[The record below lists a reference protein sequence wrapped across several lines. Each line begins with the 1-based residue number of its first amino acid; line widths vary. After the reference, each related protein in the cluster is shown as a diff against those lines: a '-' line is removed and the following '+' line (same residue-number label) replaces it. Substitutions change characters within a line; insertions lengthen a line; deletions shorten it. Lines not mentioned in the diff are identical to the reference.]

1 MNYFKNCCISKDM
14 KNNFQIS
21 HNRDNYPDA
30 VEFHSHD
37 FYEIYFFAD
46 GNVIYYI
53 EDESYHLKK
62 GDVLVIPPGKL
73 HRPVIE
79 NDIPY
84 ERYVLW
90 LYGGY
95 VSEKKELGS
104 FLNRTEE
111 LAMEKHTRR
120 VFFDGDAFGYLVRL
134 FNRLNHAFYRNAR
147 GDDYICEGCIALIA
161 GEIYEA
167 LAAAESFMEQKHE
180 LVTQVISYIN
190 ANLACTPPLEDLAK
204 RFFVSKYYLSHK
216 FKEYT
221 RTSIHKYIL
230 MKRINLAK
238 QLLEQGKTPNEAC
251 SLCGFSTYSNFYKEF
266 KNQTGMSPKKYTKEN
281 III

>member
-1 MNYFKNCCISKDM
+1 M

-21 HNRDNYPDA
+21 HNRDNYTGA

-79 NDIPY
+79 NNIPY

-90 LYGGY
+90 LYGGF
-95 VSEKKELGS
+95 VSENKELGL
-104 FLNRTEE
+104 FLKQTEE
-111 LAMEKHTRR
+111 LSVEKNTRR
-120 VFFDGDAFGYLVRL
+120 VSFDGDAFGYLVRL
-134 FNRLNHAFYRNAR
+134 FDKLNDAFYRNAE
-147 GDDYICEGCIALIA
+147 GDRYICEGCIALIA
-161 GEIYEA
+161 GEIYGA
-167 LAAAESFMEQKHE
+167 MAAVKPFLGQKHE

-190 ANLACTPPLEDLAK
+190 ENLTCTPPLEELAK

-238 QLLEQGKTPNEAC
+238 QLLEQGRTPNETC

-266 KNQTGMSPKKYTKEN
+266 KNQTGMSPKKYTKESMT
-281 III
+281 I